1 MAKTDFY
8 IGLISGTS
16 VDGVDCALVQFDGDQ
31 PTLLDTLFLEMDQ
44 SLREL
49 ILKLCNGEPVTLTSL
64 GEADTRVGRIF
75 AEAVKALLEKVSM
88 QPSSIKAIGSHGQT
102 IWHQPLGDFPFTTQ
116 IGDPNTIVERTGI
129 MTVADFRR
137 RDMAAGGQ
145 GAPIAPLLHR
155 NCFRAELDRVVINIG
170 GISNITVLPA
180 AGPCLAFD
188 TGPGNVLMDYWI
200 YKNHSSTFDENGEW
214 AKTGVVNTELLSAL
228 QAEDYFDKPHPKSTG
243 RELFNGTWLEEKL
256 RGMEEIS
263 AVDVQRTLAELT
275 AVTVVNAINNNSSP
289 QQVFICGGGVHNNFL
304 MGRLDELLDGCE
316 VASTSKLGIDPDW
329 VEAIAFAWMAK
340 MAIEGEA
347 VDTAA
352 FTGASGSVKLG
363 GIYQA

>member
-1 MAKTDFY
+1 MADTDLY

-31 PTLLDTLFLEMDQ
+31 PSLIDTLFLELDQ

-49 ILKLCNGEPVTLTSL
+49 ILQLCSGESLTLTSL

-75 AEAVKALLEKVSM
+75 AEAVKALLEKVSIE
-88 QPSSIKAIGSHGQT
+88 PSSIKAIGSHGQT

-116 IGDPNTIVERTGI
+116 IGDPNIIAERTGI
-129 MTVADFRR
+129 QTVADFRR

-145 GAPIAPLLHR
+145 GAPLAPLLHR

-200 YKNHSSTFDENGEW
+200 DKNCGRAFDENGEW
-214 AKTGVVNTELLSAL
+214 AKTGVVNTELLPAL
-228 QAEDYFDKPHPKSTG
+228 LAEDYFGKPHPKSTG

-256 RGMEEIS
+256 RTMEAIT

-275 AVTVVNAINNNSSP
+275 AVTITNAIDNISSP
-289 QQVFICGGGVHNNFL
+289 QQVFVCGGGAHNNFL
-304 MGRLDELLDGCE
+304 MERLDELLDNCE
-316 VASTSKLGIDPDW
+316 VASTSKLGMDPDW
-329 VEAIAFAWMAK
+329 VEAIAFAWLAK
-340 MAIEGEA
+340 MAIERQA
-347 VDTAA
+347 VDTAE
-352 FTGASGSVKLG
+352 FTGANDPVKLG